1 LKRGG
6 VVGFRWLGGAAAGRC
21 GIATSARSIGEVM
34 AKGEVMGLMGGAR
47 DALLVGVDAGTTN
60 TKAVV
65 FDLAGRVVAS
75 ASEPTPIRYPRPEW
89 AEYDGEAL
97 WRTAATAIRAA
108 LAGVAE
114 PGRVQ
119 GVCFASMGET
129 AVPIAADGSATG
141 PAIAWFDK
149 RARAELDQIVGALG
163 QDRLF
168 QISGLAPEPI
178 YGLSKL
184 LWHRRHRA
192 EPFALTTKWLNTAD
206 YLAWRLS
213 GEMATDYSLAC
224 RTYALD
230 LGRLTWSTEVLEAVG
245 VDPSLMAP
253 LVRSGE
259 AVGRVTAAGAA
270 ATGLPRG
277 CTVAAGG
284 HDHIVG
290 AIAADAM
297 RPGVLL
303 TSTGTTE
310 ASLMGTVRPS
320 RDPALGR
327 AGYAQGISYVEEPVW
342 YVIGGLFTA
351 GGAIEWFRQSVA
363 AGADYATLVE
373 EATAAP
379 AGSHGAVF
387 LPHLRL
393 GTAPRPNDR
402 AKGALLGLSTDVTRG
417 DLFRAV
423 LEGIAADSRHCA
435 EAMLELIGSDP
446 PTAIRVIG
454 GLTKNP
460 LYMRIK
466 AAMLGRPVTV
476 VDLPDSVAAGAAL
489 LAGLGAGVFA
499 SQAEAVAAMR
509 GSEAE
514 VAPEPRAAT
523 LYERLYRDVH
533 LPAAPAVRPVH
544 DALMRVMPEVGGPG
558 AGALKA

>member
-1 LKRGG
+1 MQ
-6 VVGFRWLGGAAAGRC
+6 GA
-21 GIATSARSIGEVM
+21 GE
-34 AKGEVMGLMGGAR
+34 
-47 DALLVGVDAGTTN
+47 ALLVGVDAGTTN

-65 FDLAGRVVAS
+65 FDAAGRVVAS
-75 ASEPTPIRYPRPEW
+75 ASKPTPIRYPRPEW

-97 WRTAATAIRAA
+97 WTTAAGAIRAA
-108 LAGVAE
+108 LAGIAD

-129 AVPIAADGSATG
+129 AVPIDAAGNATG

-149 RARAELDQIVGALG
+149 RARAELDHIVRIVG

-168 QISGLAPEPI
+168 AISGLAPEAI
-178 YGLSKL
+178 YGLTKL
-184 LWHRRHRA
+184 LWHQRHRA
-192 EPFALTTKWLNTAD
+192 EAFAATTRWLNTAD

-230 LGRLTWSTEVLEAVG
+230 LGRLAWSTEVLEAVG
-245 VDPSLMAP
+245 VEPSLMAP
-253 LVRSGE
+253 LVPSGT

-270 ATGLPRG
+270 ATGLPRH
-277 CTVAAGG
+277 CVVAAGG

-310 ASLMGTVRPS
+310 ASLVGAEHPCT
-320 RDPALGR
+320 DPALGR
-327 AGYAQGISYVEEPVW
+327 AGYAQGIAYVEQPVW

-363 AGADYATLVE
+363 PGADYAALVE
-373 EATAAP
+373 EAAAAP
-379 AGSHGAVF
+379 PGSHGAAF

-393 GTAPRPNDR
+393 GTAPRPNPR
-402 AKGALLGLSTDVTRG
+402 ARGAFLGLSTDVTRG

-423 LEGIAADSRHCA
+423 LEGVAADSRHCA
-435 EAMLELIGSDP
+435 AAMLELIGAAP
-446 PTAIRVIG
+446 PAAVRVIG

-460 LYMRIK
+460 LYMHIK
-466 AAMLGRPVTV
+466 AAMLGRSVTV

-489 LAGLGAGVFA
+489 LAGLGAGLFA
-499 SQAEAVAAMR
+499 SQAEALAAMR
-509 GSEAE
+509 ASERE
-514 VAPEPRAAT
+514 VAPDPAEAA
-523 LYERLYRDVH
+523 LYERLYREV
-533 LPAAPAVRPVH
+533 LVPAAPAVRPVH
-544 DALMRVMPEVGGPG
+544 DAIGRVVPETEGG
-558 AGALKA
+558 A

>member
-1 LKRGG
+1 MTER
-6 VVGFRWLGGAAAGRC
+6 
-21 GIATSARSIGEVM
+21 TGE
-34 AKGEVMGLMGGAR
+34 
-47 DALLVGVDAGTTN
+47 ALLVGVDAGTTN

-65 FDLAGRVVAS
+65 FDVAGRVVAS

-97 WRTAATAIRAA
+97 WRTAAAAIRAA
-108 LAGVAE
+108 LGTVSD

-129 AVPIAADGSATG
+129 AVPIDGKGDTTG

-149 RARAELDQIVGALG
+149 RARAELDHIVSTLG

-168 QISGLAPEPI
+168 AISGLAPEPI

-184 LWHRRHRA
+184 LWHRRHRP
-192 EPFALTTKWLNTAD
+192 EPFAATVKWLNTAD
-206 YLAWRLS
+206 YLAWRLC

-230 LGRLTWSTEVLEAVG
+230 LGRLAWSTEVLEAVG
-245 VDPSLMAP
+245 VDPALMAP
-253 LVRSGE
+253 LVPSG
-259 AVGRVTAAGAA
+259 AALGRVTEAGAA
-270 ATGLPRG
+270 ATGLPRH
-277 CTVAAGG
+277 CVVAAGG
-284 HDHIVG
+284 HDHVVG

-310 ASLMGTVRPS
+310 ASLMGTDRPS

-327 AGYAQGISYVEEPVW
+327 AGYAQGISYVEKPVW

-363 AGADYATLVE
+363 AGADYAALVD
-373 EATAAP
+373 EAAAAP

-393 GTAPRPNDR
+393 GTAPRPNAR
-402 AKGALLGLSTDVTRG
+402 AKGAFLGLSTDVTRG

-435 EAMLELIGSDP
+435 EGMLGLIPAGP
-446 PTAIRVIG
+446 PSAVRVIG

-476 VDLPDSVAAGAAL
+476 VELPDSVAAGAAL
-489 LAGLGAGVFA
+489 LAGLAAGVFA
-499 SQAEAVAAMR
+499 GQAEALAAMR
-509 GSEAE
+509 AGEVE
-514 VAPEPRAAT
+514 VAPEPNEAA
-523 LYERLYRDVH
+523 LYERLYREVH
-533 LPAAPAVRPVH
+533 VPATPAVRPVH
-544 DALMRVMPEVGGPG
+544 DAIMAVLPETVTGG
-558 AGALKA
+558 

>member
-1 LKRGG
+1 MQ
-6 VVGFRWLGGAAAGRC
+6 GA
-21 GIATSARSIGEVM
+21 GE
-34 AKGEVMGLMGGAR
+34 
-47 DALLVGVDAGTTN
+47 ALLVGVDAGTTN

-65 FDLAGRVVAS
+65 FDAAGQVGAS
-75 ASEPTPIRYPRPEW
+75 ASEPTPIGYPRPEW

-97 WRTAATAIRAA
+97 WATAAAAIRAA
-108 LAGVAE
+108 LAGIAD
-114 PGRVQ
+114 PSRVQ

-129 AVPIAADGSATG
+129 AVPIDAAGNATG

-149 RARAELDQIVGALG
+149 RARAELDHIVQTVG

-168 QISGLAPEPI
+168 AISGLAPEAI
-178 YGLSKL
+178 YGLTKL
-184 LWHRRHRA
+184 LWHQRHRA
-192 EPFALTTKWLNTAD
+192 EAFAATAKWLNTAD

-230 LGRLTWSTEVLEAVG
+230 LGRLAWSTEVMEAVG
-245 VDPSLMAP
+245 VDPSLMAT
-253 LVRSGE
+253 LVPSGT

-270 ATGLPRG
+270 ATGLPRH
-277 CTVAAGG
+277 CVVAAGG

-310 ASLMGTVRPS
+310 ASLVGTDRPCT
-320 RDPALGR
+320 DPALGR
-327 AGYAQGISYVEEPVW
+327 AGYAQGIAYVEKPVW

-351 GGAIEWFRQSVA
+351 GGAVEWFRQSVA
-363 AGADYATLVE
+363 GGAPYASLVE
-373 EATAAP
+373 EATVAP
-379 AGSHGAVF
+379 PGSHGAVF

-393 GTAPRPNDR
+393 GTAPWPNPR
-402 AKGALLGLSTDVTRG
+402 AKGAFLGLSTDVTRG

-435 EAMLELIGSDP
+435 EGMLELIGAEP
-446 PTAIRVIG
+446 PASVRVIG

-466 AAMLGRPVTV
+466 AAMLGRSVTV

-499 SQAEAVAAMR
+499 SQAEALAAMR
-509 GSEAE
+509 AGERE
-514 VAPEPRAAT
+514 VAPEPEIAA
-523 LYERLYRDVH
+523 LYAALYRDVH
-533 LPAAPAVRPVH
+533 LPAASTVRPVH
-544 DALMRVMPEVGGPG
+544 DAVMRLVPETGGG
-558 AGALKA
+558 E

>member
-1 LKRGG
+1 
-6 VVGFRWLGGAAAGRC
+6 VVASPAARRFQA
-21 GIATSARSIGEVM
+21 ASEV
-34 AKGEVMGLMGGAR
+34 EGLMREAKE
-47 DALLVGVDAGTTN
+47 ALLVGVDAGTTN
-60 TKAVV
+60 TKAVI
-65 FDLAGRVVAS
+65 FDTGGRVVAS

-97 WRTAATAIRAA
+97 WQTAATAIRAA
-108 LAGVAE
+108 MDRIDDPA
-114 PGRVQ
+114 RVQ
-119 GVCFASMGET
+119 GVAFASMGET
-129 AVPIAADGSATG
+129 AVPIDRAGNATG

-149 RARAELDQIVGALG
+149 RARAELEEIVAAVG

-168 QISGLAPEPI
+168 AISGLAPEPI
-178 YGLSKL
+178 FGLQKL
-184 LWHRRHRA
+184 LWHRRHRP
-192 EPFALTTKWLNTAD
+192 EPFAATTKWLNTAD

-230 LGRLTWSTEVLEAVG
+230 LGRLAWSTEVLEAVG

-253 LVRSGE
+253 LIRSGE
-259 AVGRVTAAGAA
+259 AVGRVTAEGAA
-270 ATGLPRG
+270 ATGLPRH
-277 CTVAAGG
+277 CVVAAGG
-284 HDHIVG
+284 HDHIIG

-310 ASLMGTVRPS
+310 ASLMGTDRPS
-320 RDPALGR
+320 QDPAVGH
-327 AGYAQGISYVEEPVW
+327 AGYAQGICYVEEPVW
-342 YVIGGLFTA
+342 YVIGGVYTA

-363 AGADYATLVE
+363 AGADYDTLVA
-373 EATAAP
+373 EAAAAP

-387 LPHLRL
+387 LPQLRL
-393 GTAPRPNDR
+393 GTAPRQNLH
-402 AKGALLGLSTDVTRG
+402 AKGAFLGLSTDVTRG

-423 LEGIAADSRHCA
+423 LEGIAADSRHCSA
-435 EAMLELIGSDP
+435 SMLELIGAGE

-466 AAMLGRPVTV
+466 ATILGRSMTV

-499 SQAEAVAAMR
+499 SQAEALGAMR
-509 GSEAE
+509 GSERE
-514 VAPEPRAAT
+514 VAPDAANVA
-523 LYERLYRDVH
+523 LYDALYREVNV
-533 LPAAPAVRPVH
+533 PAVPAIRPMH
-544 DALMRVMPEVGGPG
+544 DAVMRLIPETAGG
-558 AGALKA
+558 

>member
-1 LKRGG
+1 MCEPVAKAEQR
-6 VVGFRWLGGAAAGRC
+6 RQGRIEW
-21 GIATSARSIGEVM
+21 GDW
-34 AKGEVMGLMGGAR
+34 LMGEAKA
-47 DALLVGVDAGTTN
+47 ALLIGVDAGTTN

-65 FDLAGRVVAS
+65 FDAKGKVLAS
-75 ASEPTPIRYPRPEW
+75 ASEPTPIDYPRPEW

-97 WRTAATAIRAA
+97 WQTAAAAIRAA
-108 LAGVAE
+108 LAGV
-114 PGRVQ
+114 PDHGRVR

-129 AVPIAADGSATG
+129 AVPIAADGRATG

-149 RARAELDQIVGALG
+149 RAKAELESIVAALG

-168 QISGLAPEPI
+168 AISGLAPEPI

-184 LWHRRHRA
+184 LWHQRHRPEA
-192 EPFALTTKWLNTAD
+192 FAATTKWLNTAD

-230 LGRLTWSTEVLEAVG
+230 LGRLTWSTEVLEAMG
-245 VDPSLMAP
+245 VAPSLMAP

-259 AVGRVTAAGAA
+259 VVGRVSAAGAA
-270 ATGLPRG
+270 ATGLPRD

-310 ASLMGTVRPS
+310 ASLIGTSRPS

-327 AGYAQGISYVEEPVW
+327 AGYAQGIAYVEEPVW

-351 GGAIEWFRQSVA
+351 GGAIEWFRRNVA
-363 AGADYATLVE
+363 ASADYATLVE

-379 AGSHGAVF
+379 AGSHGAIF

-393 GTAPRPNDR
+393 GTAPRPNAQ
-402 AKGALLGLSTDVTRG
+402 AKGAFLGLSTDVTRG
-417 DLFRAV
+417 DMFRAV
-423 LEGIAADSRHCA
+423 LEGIAADSRYCA
-435 EAMLELIGSDP
+435 AAMLELIPAEP
-446 PTAIRVIG
+446 PRAIRVIG

-460 LYMRIK
+460 LYMQIK
-466 AAMLGRPVTV
+466 AAMLGRSITV

-514 VAPEPRAAT
+514 VACDPGTAA
-523 LYERLYRDVH
+523 LYDRLYRQVH
-533 LPAAPAVRPVH
+533 LPATPAVRPVH
-544 DALMRVMPEVGGPG
+544 DALVQVMPKVETT
-558 AGALKA
+558 A